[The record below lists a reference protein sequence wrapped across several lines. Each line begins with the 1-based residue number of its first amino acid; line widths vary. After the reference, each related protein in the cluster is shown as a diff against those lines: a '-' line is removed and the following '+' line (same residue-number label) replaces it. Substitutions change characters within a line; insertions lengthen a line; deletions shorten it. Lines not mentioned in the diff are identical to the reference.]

1 MINDANFLFAM
12 FSAQESKEAVEFP
25 KYTGVAPVKILSVNP
40 DKAWLK
46 ENLGFEPEDEPKYVF
61 EKDGKK
67 SVRVTFYVQTDE
79 KAVGVSTVIPI
90 SFFVADEFWTNKD
103 KTKVQIINAYGET
116 GWLTNEEFEACTIPS
131 KLSMSP
137 NGVRQAYIGEAS
149 LVEFLKTYLGVAQR
163 LFKNK
168 TTGEWEEIENPD
180 TALAGLENIPSYFE
194 GDFSELEE
202 LIKLMPNNKVKVW
215 FGVRTTDDNKSYQD
229 FYNGKFAKNNSTN
242 YSYIKSH
249 MDNAKAAG
257 MFASTDFGKEKFTKW
272 EDGAT
277 TFAAPAQQSAPVTA
291 DAAKKMFFGK
301 K

>member
-1 MINDANFLFAM
+1 MINDASFLFAM

-40 DKAWLK
+40 DKSWIK
-46 ENLGFEPEDEPKYVF
+46 ENLGYEPEEEPKYVY
-61 EKDGKK
+61 EKEGKK
-67 SVRVTFYVQTDE
+67 SAKVTFYVQTDE
-79 KAVGVSTVIPI
+79 SAVGVSIIIPMT
-90 SFFVADEFWTNKD
+90 FWIGSDFWVKKD
-103 KTKVQIINAYGET
+103 KTGLQIINAYGET

-137 NGVRQAYIGEAS
+137 NGVRQAYVGEAF

-163 LFKNK
+163 RYKNK
-168 TTGEWEEIENPD
+168 TTGEWTEIENPD
-180 TALAGLENIPSYFE
+180 EALAGLENIPSYFE

-215 FGVRTTDDNKSYQD
+215 FGVRTTDDNKAYQD
-229 FYNGKFAKNNSTN
+229 FYNGRFAKNSSTN

-249 MDNAKAAG
+249 MDDAKAAG
-257 MFASTDFGKEKFTKW
+257 MYGSTDFGKEKFMKW

-277 TFAAPAQQSAPVTA
+277 TFAAPAQQAAPVTA